1 MGELQLLFRLDDIMR
16 FLFLMSFLVAGATA
30 AAVTSCEEGEMLCP
44 GGVDGN
50 NCPEEDFCHPAKVP
64 NVLKDQDCD
73 ANCPVRCGPEEKA
86 CPGGIGDGWGTAL
99 GCPKPETCM
108 PIMDSDHCPT
118 HCPAVCGLDDIVC
131 PGGADGNGCPNPDMC
146 MPGTYFTGGVD
157 GIDCPAHCPAHCN
170 PEWQMVCEGA
180 FDADGCRM
188 PETCEPAMDGEYP
201 NFCPVYCPP
210 DDMHKY
216 CPGSTNPE
224 TGRQEP
230 GWCMLC
236 WSGLDSPTCKC
247 EPDYSL
253 GTGPS
258 A

>member
-1 MGELQLLFRLDDIMR
+1 MGELQLLFRLDDIMS
-16 FLFLMSFLVAGATA
+16 FLFLLSLLVAGASA

-86 CPGGIGDGWGTAL
+86 CPGGVGDGWGTAL
-99 GCPKPETCM
+99 GCPKPE
-108 PIMDSDHCPT
+108 I
-118 HCPAVCGLDDIVC
+118 
-131 PGGADGNGCPNPDMC
+131 C

-170 PEWQMVCEGA
+170 PEWEMVCEGA

-188 PETCEPAMDGEYP
+188 PETCEPAMNGEYP

-216 CPGSTNPE
+216 CPRSTNPE

-236 WSGLDSPTCKC
+236 WSGLDSPHMQ
-247 EPDYSL
+247 
-253 GTGPS
+253 
-258 A
+258 